1 MYSINKIYNLDCLEG
16 LKLLPDECVN
26 TCVTSPPYWGLRDY
40 GVAGQLGL
48 EKTPEEFISKLVV
61 IFREIKRVLK
71 KDGTL
76 WVNIGDSYMASKTGS
91 QGNGKSTLLGGK
103 ETQIQAG
110 KRISKKHESIKQKDL
125 VGIPWMLAF
134 ALRADGWYLRQ
145 DIIWHK
151 PNPMPES
158 VTDRCTKSHEYIFLL
173 SKSKTYYFDH
183 KSIMVQAINLE
194 DDARR
199 LRQSSSNHK
208 SAPTELKNGL
218 RPKSWNGSSF
228 DTGKTGLMKET
239 NGFLRKSGNKQ
250 RKSGAE
256 RGCPAGNSSNVNGS
270 VPWEGNLA
278 NKRSVW
284 SVTTKPF
291 KESHFATFPPEL
303 IIDCIKAG
311 SPIDGLVLDPF
322 MGAGTT
328 ALVSQKLNRN
338 YVGFELN
345 PDYIKIAEKR
355 LKSDLGMFLKT
366 EEIITNQLAI
376 V

>member
-16 LKLLPDECVN
+16 LKLLPDECVDV
-26 TCVTSPPYWGLRDY
+26 CITSTPYWLLRDY
-40 GVAGQLGL
+40 NIDGQIGQ
-48 EKTPEEFISKLVV
+48 EKTPEQFIQALVEV
-61 IFREIKRVLK
+61 FRELRRVLK
-71 KDGTL
+71 KSGTL
-76 WVNIGDSYMASKTGS
+76 WINIGDSYA
-91 QGNGKSTLLGGK
+91 
-103 ETQIQAG
+103 A
-110 KRISKKHESIKQKDL
+110 KKYDGIKPKDL

-145 DIIWHK
+145 DIIWSK

-158 VTDRCTKSHEYIFLL
+158 VTDRCTKSHEYIFML
-173 SKSKTYYFDH
+173 SKSNRYYYDYEAI
-183 KSIMVQAINLE
+183 KRPAAESSI
-194 DDARR
+194 AR
-199 LRQSSSNHK
+199 LSQDVENQK
-208 SAPTELKNGL
+208 
-218 RPKSWNGSSF
+218 GS
-228 DTGKTGLMKET
+228 DRVPGKTNGNMKAV
-239 NGFLRKSGNKQ
+239 GKVDKQ
-250 RKSGAE
+250 RGHSRRHAGFNERWGSMSVAE
-256 RGCPAGNSSNVNGS
+256 QYAMG
-270 VPWEGNLA
+270 A

-284 SVTTKPF
+284 EVATKPF